1 MAPKGMKF
9 SLIKFWKFCFSVM
22 HLEINMY
29 KNVNSIHN
37 ENALTSKTKAVR
49 LRHFDNGEVISVY
62 SSIYL
67 FAPSRFIALAA

>member
-1 MAPKGMKF
+1 
-9 SLIKFWKFCFSVM
+9 
-22 HLEINMY
+22 MY